1 MSQDSLACLPDRFNK
16 LHSRIFKMSRL
27 TRRFTEG
34 FSLPAAVPGIFYGNS
49 SSQSS
54 GISSS
59 EFQLSSHMDYSKD
72 LCNII
77 QPYKTIIINAT
88 RGSPASFAY
97 FRVQLTTSS
106 LQLQHPLGIWQDP
119 RASPN
124 ELKHQPSHLSANTCC
139 LQGHAWC
146 KGRRAIRRSEPR
158 GIWLSKTIFCS
169 YMDIPKK
176 ISCRILKR
184 ICISP
189 AASCN

>member
-27 TRRFTEG
+27 TRRFTGG

-59 EFQLSSHMDYSKD
+59 EFQLSSHMDYSMD

-88 RGSPASFAY
+88 RG
-97 FRVQLTTSS
+97 VQLVLRTSECS
-106 LQLQHPLGIWQDP
+106 WPLVPCNFSI
-119 RASPN
+119 
-124 ELKHQPSHLSANTCC
+124 PSAFDRTRGHHRMSWSINQATCRRT
-139 LQGHAWC
+139 HAAC
-146 KGRRAIRRSEPR
+146 KVMHGSR
-158 GIWLSKTIFCS
+158 GGG
-169 YMDIPKK
+169 P
-176 ISCRILKR
+176 
-184 ICISP
+184 
-189 AASCN
+189 